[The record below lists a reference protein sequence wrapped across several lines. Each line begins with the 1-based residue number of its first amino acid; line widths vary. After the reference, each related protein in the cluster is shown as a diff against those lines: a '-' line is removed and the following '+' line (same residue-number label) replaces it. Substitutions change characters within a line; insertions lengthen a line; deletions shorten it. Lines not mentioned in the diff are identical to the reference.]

1 MSPVLELVRAHPVAP
16 SDAELMEKM
25 SAGSADALGELYD
38 RYSAR
43 ALRVAWSVCQDRG
56 AAEDAVQEAFVS
68 VFRNRTAYRS
78 QRGTVAAWVMTIV
91 LNRAIDIS
99 RAEARH
105 AARRARDDAL
115 ADLSAPGDVVE
126 ETGARID
133 ARRLLSALR
142 ALPPAQREAIT
153 LAYYGGM
160 THDEIAERLG
170 VPSGTVKG
178 RMRLGVEKLRHAF
191 DATEP

>member
-1 MSPVLELVRAHPVAP
+1 
-16 SDAELMEKM
+16 
-25 SAGSADALGELYD
+25 
-38 RYSAR
+38 
-43 ALRVAWSVCQDRG
+43 
-56 AAEDAVQEAFVS
+56 
-68 VFRNRTAYRS
+68 
-78 QRGTVAAWVMTIV
+78 MTIV